1 MEEPASTINPPPLEW
16 GAGKVRLECVF
27 LGKTHRFEHVGAFAR
42 IGSDPRC
49 ELCIPELPAPVCV
62 YLQIARD
69 YVAVLE
75 LVDCDPISLCEP
87 IYALPGATV
96 WLQPN
101 ARITVESIKCID
113 RSEPKAENFSWE
125 NFNVDDIKV
134 FPNTL
139 LARSG
144 YFSAQSQPTH
154 LRLQYAL
161 SVLGSSPSCQLR
173 IAHKHVG
180 RFQAVIFRGE
190 HQGESCRVVDL
201 LTEHPT
207 LVDNQ
212 IAKGQVL
219 EVGSQ
224 LNIANLNLE
233 AVRLLYN
240 ASRPS
245 QIVEVRTQFSTLPL
259 SVNRETASDRSAIPK
274 RDLPSQG
281 SESSNNQ
288 RVSLPDLQNM
298 KDRLAKAIGFDAG
311 QSSAPKVHFPLEQ
324 DHETSVKTRSENDFD
339 PRVADGL
346 DRVAKS
352 QERMASEFEKL
363 AMRLQGVE
371 ESLGQLPEI
380 LNSNSQQLADSIESI
395 KELIHQTALTNPT
408 PLSNSIANDLK
419 SRNNSPATL
428 EKANRAAIPK
438 KVEKVDRIPT
448 KQQPT
453 TRSKPATITSNKT
466 ATQKEGKRERES
478 DLSMNE
484 IVLSWIQ
491 RARSFVAHWIPNFQN
506 RYREIA
512 ERSEGNDALNLGSQ
526 TTAKRTRLQHIDD
539 ESELLSASESED
551 ETLVL
556 GSLMGLRYRD
566 ARKSFFRWTFFALAL
581 LLTALVG
588 GPLIWNQIPEGWRE
602 LIWQRI
608 SLTATPKESEYVPDF
623 ESQPIDSAAPNPQ
636 APEDPIPS
644 TAPAISTEPEPSAS
658 AIP

>member
-101 ARITVESIKCID
+101 ARITVESINSID

-224 LNIANLNLE
+224 LNIANLNFE

-259 SVNRETASDRSAIPK
+259 SVNRETAADRSAIPK
-274 RDLPSQG
+274 LDLPSQG
-281 SESSNNQ
+281 PESPNKQ

-324 DHETSVKTRSENDFD
+324 DHDTSVKSRPENDFD
-339 PRVADGL
+339 PRLADGL

-352 QERMASEFEKL
+352 QERMASEFERL

-380 LNSNSQQLADSIESI
+380 LESNSQQLADSIESI
-395 KELIHQTALTNPT
+395 KELIQQTALTNPT
-408 PLSNSIANDLK
+408 PLSNPIANDQK
-419 SRNNSPATL
+419 SRNNSPETL
-428 EKANRAAIPK
+428 EKANRAVIAK
-438 KVEKVDRIPT
+438 KVQNVDRVPA

-453 TRSKPATITSNKT
+453 TRSKPATIASNKT

-512 ERSEGNDALNLGSQ
+512 ERSEGNDALNLGSK

-623 ESQPIDSAAPNPQ
+623 ESQPTDSAAPNPQ

>member
-101 ARITVESIKCID
+101 ARITVESIKSFD

-201 LTEHPT
+201 LSEHPT

-212 IAKGQVL
+212 LANGQVL

-259 SVNRETASDRSAIPK
+259 SVNRETAADRSAIPK

-298 KDRLAKAIGFDAG
+298 KVRLAKAIGFDAG

-324 DHETSVKTRSENDFD
+324 DQETSVKSRPENDFD
-339 PRVADGL
+339 PRLADGL

-380 LNSNSQQLADSIESI
+380 LDSNSQQLADSIESI
-395 KELIHQTALTNPT
+395 KELIHQAALTNPI
-408 PLSNSIANDLK
+408 PLSNPIANDQK
-419 SRNNSPATL
+419 SRNNSPETL
-428 EKANRAAIPK
+428 EKANRAAVAQ
-438 KVEKVDRIPT
+438 KVQKVDRVPA

-453 TRSKPATITSNKT
+453 TKNKPATLTSKKT
-466 ATQKEGKRERES
+466 ATHGESTPQKNS
-478 DLSMNE
+478 DLSSSK
-484 IVLSWIQ
+484 VAQSWIQ
-491 RARSFVAHWIPNFQN
+491 QAASRVAGWMPNSQN
-506 RYREIA
+506 RRREIA
-512 ERSEGNDALNLGSQ
+512 ERSDLNDPLNLGSQ
-526 TTAKRTRLQHIDD
+526 TTAKRTRLQHRDD

-608 SLTATPKESEYVPDF
+608 SLTATPKEPEYVPNF
-623 ESQPIDSAAPNPQ
+623 ESQPSDSAVPNPQ